1 MAHIQVAATAIAD
14 LNDEFRRRGTGGSR
28 YITAGILDKGPAFI
42 ARAIAE
48 IAAFDSFDADN
59 DPHFCRRLRLPGHHD
74 FGCVTIEGQK
84 VFWKVDYY
92 DRDMKYGSE
101 DPSDPSKTH
110 RVLTIMF
117 SHEY

>member
-1 MAHIQVAATAIAD
+1 MAHIQVAATPIAD
-14 LNDEFRRRGTGGSR
+14 LNDEFRHRGTGGSR
-28 YITAGILDKGPAFI
+28 YITAGILTKGPAFA

-48 IAAFDSFDADN
+48 VAAFDSFNADN
-59 DPHFCRRLRLPGHHD
+59 DPYGNHD

-84 VFWKVDYY
+84 VFWKIDLY

-117 SHEY
+117 GYEY

>member
-1 MAHIQVAATAIAD
+1 MAHIQVAATRLAD

-48 IAAFDSFDADN
+48 VAAFNSFDADN
-59 DPHFCRRLRLPGHHD
+59 NPFGNHD
-74 FGCVTIEGQK
+74 FGCVTVEGKK
-84 VFWKVDYY
+84 VFWKVEYF
-92 DRDMKYGSE
+92 DRDMKYGSK